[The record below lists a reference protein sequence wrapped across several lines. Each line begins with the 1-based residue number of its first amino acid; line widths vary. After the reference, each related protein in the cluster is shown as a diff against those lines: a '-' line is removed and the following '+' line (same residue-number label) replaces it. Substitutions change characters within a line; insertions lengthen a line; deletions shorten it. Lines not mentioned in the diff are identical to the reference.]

1 MEDSLRPGSQGDEHY
16 GEDSLSRQ
24 RQTTLVAILLLGLL
38 FSSIDASIISTSLV
52 SISVDL
58 HDFLNSPWVALS
70 YLLAYMGTLPQK
82 WFAILFAKLSD
93 IFGRKAL
100 LAAAWTL
107 FAGFSL
113 ACGLASDMRS
123 LIIYRAFQGIGG
135 SGLYSLAQ
143 IGLFEVGPSD
153 KPSLLGALIGMTL
166 AISFVLGPIL
176 GGIITR
182 FAGWRWIFYVNVP
195 FGITALVGIF
205 FAWPKGTYVARGG
218 LYEILRKADMV
229 GNILILSASS
239 FLIYSL
245 QEASTFN
252 YAWHDPVIVLTL
264 SLAAV
269 SWALFISWEV
279 YLGYYRYQSIQPVF
293 PMRLVLQRPFVAA
306 LSCSFFSG
314 FAYLAII
321 IILPERFQIVNGD
334 DSLMAGIHLL
344 PQLGACAFGS
354 FLAGAISSKRNN
366 TAITL
371 ILASSLQLI
380 GVGLLSTL
388 SNVLTAIEAQYGYQ
402 TIFGLGVGLSF
413 ASATILISVRSHP
426 EDLAVAQGAI
436 AQARVFGGAIGIAVC
451 MIIVNTQIQSD
462 LTETIPPEDLRALQ
476 HNPLVVQYFTIEN
489 QQKVKTSYATAFTD
503 DIKVMIC
510 ISAAGLIAS
519 LFAFELDPPPMPSH
533 TMAKDTLGARLDQ
546 SETELDE
553 IARYP

>member
-176 GGIITR
+176 GGIIT
-182 FAGWRWIFYVNVP
+182 
-195 FGITALVGIF
+195 
-205 FAWPKGTYVARGG
+205 
-218 LYEILRKADMV
+218 
-229 GNILILSASS
+229 
-239 FLIYSL
+239 
-245 QEASTFN
+245 
-252 YAWHDPVIVLTL
+252 
-264 SLAAV
+264 
-269 SWALFISWEV
+269 
-279 YLGYYRYQSIQPVF
+279 
-293 PMRLVLQRPFVAA
+293 
-306 LSCSFFSG
+306 SCSFFSG